1 MQPPPRQ
8 AITAPWPLAVIAGA
22 IDGDTWAQ
30 SILQR
35 GADDM
40 ARGLTQLGF
49 QPGDPLCL
57 LGGLGP
63 HYAGY
68 LPPAYLAGKMDAK
81 GSALDGAFALARAEH
96 QCGSI

>member
-1 MQPPPRQ
+1 M
-8 AITAPWPLAVIAGA
+8 
-22 IDGDTWAQ
+22 
-30 SILQR
+30 QR